1 MNAPLSFVK
10 FRAEFMRLYHL
21 GKYPDAYAWLRLGG
35 GQYPKQAALLFFWR
49 ACILS
54 LLEEPTEAIQVL
66 QDGMNLGYWWAE
78 SILRTDTDLASLQG
92 LPEFETILRT
102 CETLHQESEQENPA
116 EILVYPPGNGI
127 STPLPLLILLHSR
140 GGNSEEMALPYLG
153 LIQQGWL
160 VAVVKSSQML
170 FPGGYAWDD
179 RERAY
184 KDILDM
190 VDELKRN
197 FPNNFSPMVVSGFS
211 QGGGLALEIAIKQL
225 LPLDGALAI
234 APYIRDIQASI
245 SPPVPP
251 TITPPRI
258 YLITGDEDS
267 GQEGFTRITES
278 LLANR
283 IPFQQEPH
291 PHLGHEFPAE
301 FEPSLQK
308 GLAFIL
314 ENRKEQEIK

>member
-1 MNAPLSFVK
+1 MNSPLSYMK

-21 GKYPDAYAWLRLGG
+21 GKYTDAYAWLRLGG
-35 GQYPKQAALLFFWR
+35 GQYPQQAALIFFWR

-54 LLEEPTEAIQVL
+54 LLEEPNEAIQVL

-78 SILRTDTDLASLQG
+78 SILRTDPDLASLQG
-92 LPEFETILRT
+92 LPEFETIVRR
-102 CETLHQESEQENPA
+102 CETLHQESEKENPA
-116 EILVYPPGNGI
+116 EILVYPPEKGL
-127 STPLPLLILLHSR
+127 SSPTPFLILLHSR
-140 GGNSEEMALPYLG
+140 SGNPEEMALPYLG

-170 FPGGYAWDD
+170 FPGGYAWDN

-197 FPNNFSPMVVSGFS
+197 FPASFSPMLVSGFS
-211 QGGGLALEIAIKQL
+211 QGGGLALEITIKQL
-225 LPLDGALAI
+225 LPLNGALAV
-234 APYIRDIQASI
+234 APYLRDTQASI
-245 SPPVPP
+245 PSPDQRS
-251 TITPPRI
+251 ITPPRI
-258 YLITGDEDS
+258 YLVTGDDDT
-267 GQEGFTRITES
+267 GQEGFARIMDFLRTY
-278 LLANR
+278 R
-283 IPFQQEPH
+283 IPFQQECH
-291 PHLGHEFPAE
+291 PHLGHEYPID

-314 ENRKEQEIK
+314 DMIK

>member
-1 MNAPLSFVK
+1 MNSPLSFVK

-21 GKYPDAYAWLRLGG
+21 GKYTDAYAWLRLGG
-35 GQYPKQAALLFFWR
+35 GQYPQQAALLFFWR

-54 LLEEPTEAIQVL
+54 LLKEPTEAIQVL

-78 SILRTDTDLASLQG
+78 AILRTDTDLASLQG
-92 LPEFETILRT
+92 LPEFETIVCT
-102 CETLHQESEQENPA
+102 CEILHHEAEKENPA
-116 EILVYPPGNGI
+116 EILVYPPETGF
-127 STPLPLLILLHSR
+127 SSPVPLMILLHSR
-140 GGNSEEMALPYLG
+140 SGNPEEMALPYFS

-190 VDELKRN
+190 VDELKMN
-197 FPNNFSPMVVSGFS
+197 FPTSFSPMVVSGFS

-245 SPPVPP
+245 SPPAPP

-258 YLITGDEDS
+258 YLVTGDEDS
-267 GQEGFTRITES
+267 GQEGFARITES
-278 LLANR
+278 LLTHR
-283 IPFQQEPH
+283 IPFQQERH
-291 PHLGHEFPAE
+291 PQLGHEFPVD

-314 ENRKEQEIK
+314 DKSKEQETK

>member
-1 MNAPLSFVK
+1 MNSPLSFVK

-21 GKYPDAYAWLRLGG
+21 GAYADAYSWLRLGG
-35 GQYPKQAALLFFWR
+35 GQYPQQASLLFFWR

-54 LLEEPTEAIQVL
+54 LLKEPTEAIQVL
-66 QDGMNLGYWWAE
+66 QDGLNLGYWWAE
-78 SILRTDTDLASLQG
+78 SLLRKDTDLASLQG
-92 LPEFETILRT
+92 LPEFETIVRT
-102 CETLHQESEQENPA
+102 CETLHQESEKENPA
-116 EILVYPPGNGI
+116 EILVYPPEKGI
-127 STPLPLLILLHSR
+127 FSPTPLMILLHSR
-140 GGNSEEMALPYLG
+140 SGNPEEMMFPYLG

-160 VAVVKSSQML
+160 VAVVKSSQIL
-170 FPGGYAWDD
+170 FPGGYSWDD

-197 FPNNFSPMVVSGFS
+197 FPASFSPMVVSGFS
-211 QGGGLALEIAIKQL
+211 QGGGLALEIATKRL

-245 SPPVPP
+245 SSPAPP
-251 TITPPRI
+251 ISAPPRI
-258 YLITGDEDS
+258 YLVTGDEDT
-267 GQEGFTRITES
+267 GQEGFARIIES
-278 LLANR
+278 LQTHR
-283 IPFQQEPH
+283 IPFQQECH
-291 PHLGHEFPAE
+291 PHLGHEFPAD

-314 ENRKEQEIK
+314 EKKIEQEIK